1 MIHTVRKKGEGKLEF
16 PSDYTI
22 IDIETTGL
30 STTKNEIIE
39 LSALKVRNDKII
51 SQYSSLIKPDNSIGS
66 FITKLTGITNEM
78 VADSPKITEVLPDFT
93 EFISDDCIIGHNVNF
108 DINFI
113 YDNLL
118 RHFNREFSND
128 YVDTMRLARKFCK
141 FPSHR
146 LSYLAERFEISTE
159 GHHRALNDC
168 IMTYE
173 IYKKI
178 KIMALNI
185 PDNNQIS
192 LPIA

>member
-1 MIHTVRKKGEGKLEF
+1 
-16 PSDYTI
+16 
-22 IDIETTGL
+22 
-30 STTKNEIIE
+30 
-39 LSALKVRNDKII
+39 
-51 SQYSSLIKPDNSIGS
+51 
-66 FITKLTGITNEM
+66 M
-78 VADSPKITEVLPDFT
+78 VAYSPKITEVLPDFT
-93 EFISDDCIIGHNVNF
+93 EFVASDCIIGHNVNF

-113 YDNLL
+113 YDNIK
-118 RHFNREFSND
+118 RHFNKEFSND

-141 FPSHR
+141 FSSHR
-146 LSYLAERFEISTE
+146 LSYLAEQFEISTE

-178 KIMALNI
+178 KTMALNI